1 MTTAKKLSAAKAQCT
16 TLAKIARDRRKESN
30 LAHQN
35 AESKVNAIRD
45 EAEQRL
51 HVAECEIADAKELCD
66 KAVAQAQEK
75 IIVERVIAST
85 NAKAKS
91 AMTRKRHA
99 KELLLQQRECD
110 ITIIGMKRTL
120 RSALKRKDK
129 MHSAVLQK
137 QAAKSRVVF
146 KRYKRENA
154 TSIATIKR
162 YKTEDATS
170 KATISNLEEKVAAFE
185 ATLEQLKRSHEDA
198 MIDLTTTHR
207 RRVSYIHSRH
217 FSSLSAEKQ
226 KLRLRIVDARQL
238 QNSLYDEVL
247 DTRQQARDA
256 SKTARLSDSLS
267 SQRLIRMKEWR
278 SKCSQIA
285 DNQDELVDRLRDMEV
300 MEEQLQ
306 EYSNINATLQNT
318 VEVMTPTM
326 MIGKRWV
333 KNQDKRGGHMEWTVE
348 VDKLVME
355 LLVNRVPPTSIQAC
369 ILVMARSLSPGRDI
383 VRELPCLKSIRNM
396 RSTVLRVTKSL
407 AAYVLGSAD
416 SWKQLHTD
424 ETSRR
429 QISLVNV
436 IIGLL
441 GTDGKLK
448 SICLSGSIIAEDST
462 AENQSRAIISAFTES
477 AQLLADWIKTTVE
490 MYPDR
495 DDLVNLIPKPSS
507 MCVSKLL
514 NGMIST
520 DTCNTAWLTR
530 LTVIE
535 HVYGICRSLG
545 MSDSDFKIMEG
556 E

>member
-1 MTTAKKLSAAKAQCT
+1 
-16 TLAKIARDRRKESN
+16 
-30 LAHQN
+30 
-35 AESKVNAIRD
+35 
-45 EAEQRL
+45 
-51 HVAECEIADAKELCD
+51 
-66 KAVAQAQEK
+66 
-75 IIVERVIAST
+75 
-85 NAKAKS
+85 
-91 AMTRKRHA
+91 
-99 KELLLQQRECD
+99 
-110 ITIIGMKRTL
+110 
-120 RSALKRKDK
+120 
-129 MHSAVLQK
+129 
-137 QAAKSRVVF
+137 
-146 KRYKRENA
+146 
-154 TSIATIKR
+154 
-162 YKTEDATS
+162 
-170 KATISNLEEKVAAFE
+170 
-185 ATLEQLKRSHEDA
+185 
-198 MIDLTTTHR
+198 
-207 RRVSYIHSRH
+207 
-217 FSSLSAEKQ
+217 
-226 KLRLRIVDARQL
+226 
-238 QNSLYDEVL
+238 
-247 DTRQQARDA
+247 
-256 SKTARLSDSLS
+256 
-267 SQRLIRMKEWR
+267 MKEWR

-318 VEVMTPTM
+318 VEEMTPTM
-326 MIGKRWV
+326 TIGKKWV
-333 KNQDKRGGHMEWTVE
+333 KNQDKRGGRMEWTVE

-407 AAYVLGSAD
+407 AAYLLGSAD

-462 AENQSRAIISAFTES
+462 AENQSRAIISSFTES
-477 AQLLADWIKTTVE
+477 AQLLADWIKTTEE

-507 MCVSKLL
+507 MCVAKLL

-520 DTCNTAWLTR
+520 DTCNTARLTR
-530 LTVIE
+530 STVIE
-535 HVYGICRSLG
+535 HVYGICRSKG
-545 MSDSDFKIMEG
+545 MLDSDLKIMEG

>member
-1 MTTAKKLSAAKAQCT
+1 M
-16 TLAKIARDRRKESN
+16 
-30 LAHQN
+30 
-35 AESKVNAIRD
+35 VN
-45 EAEQRL
+45 
-51 HVAECEIADAKELCD
+51 K
-66 KAVAQAQEK
+66 
-75 IIVERVIAST
+75 
-85 NAKAKS
+85 
-91 AMTRKRHA
+91 
-99 KELLLQQRECD
+99 
-110 ITIIGMKRTL
+110 
-120 RSALKRKDK
+120 
-129 MHSAVLQK
+129 
-137 QAAKSRVVF
+137 
-146 KRYKRENA
+146 
-154 TSIATIKR
+154 
-162 YKTEDATS
+162 
-170 KATISNLEEKVAAFE
+170 
-185 ATLEQLKRSHEDA
+185 
-198 MIDLTTTHR
+198 
-207 RRVSYIHSRH
+207 
-217 FSSLSAEKQ
+217 
-226 KLRLRIVDARQL
+226 RQL

-306 EYSNINATLQNT
+306 EYSNINASLQNT
-318 VEVMTPTM
+318 IEEMTPTM
-326 MIGKRWV
+326 TIGKRWV

-369 ILVMARSLSPGRDI
+369 ILVMVRSLSPGRDI

-407 AAYVLGSAD
+407 AAYLLGSAE

-436 IIGLL
+436 VIGILD
-441 GTDGKLK
+441 TNGKLK

-462 AENQSRAIISAFTES
+462 AENQSRAIISSFMES
-477 AQLLADWIKTTVE
+477 AQLLADWIKTTEE

-520 DTCNTAWLTR
+520 DTCNTARLTR